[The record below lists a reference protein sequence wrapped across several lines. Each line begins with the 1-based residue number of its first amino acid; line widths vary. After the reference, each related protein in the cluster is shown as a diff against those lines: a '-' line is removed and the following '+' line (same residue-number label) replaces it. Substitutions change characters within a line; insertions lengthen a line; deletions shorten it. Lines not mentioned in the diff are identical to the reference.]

1 MTTVDFIPNFLNKIK
16 TIRDEEFIKNNTVYE
31 EKVIEKK
38 SLNENLKEFR
48 QYQYKLK
55 KKASLEK
62 MKPGNMAK
70 GEYDT
75 SVTSGVDILED
86 DIFNLIPPPLHNGV
100 GLVGVGVGGG
110 VGEEDADSNDSKED
124 TESKIDISL
133 MDREKK
139 INLIR
144 EYIVRKNIYLEE
156 EELKKIDDI
165 VDNPEI
171 MLKKY
176 LNISKMYQ
184 QITKISFIKKLE
196 NGSYIVDI
204 SDTKKKINKKYFLVK
219 K

>member
-1 MTTVDFIPNFLNKIK
+1 
-16 TIRDEEFIKNNTVYE
+16 
-31 EKVIEKK
+31 
-38 SLNENLKEFR
+38 
-48 QYQYKLK
+48 
-55 KKASLEK
+55 

-86 DIFNLIPPPLHNGV
+86 DIFNLIPPPNGV
-100 GLVGVGVGGG
+100 GEVGVGG

-124 TESKIDISL
+124 TKSKIDISL

>member
-86 DIFNLIPPPLHNGV
+86 DIFNLIPPPLHTGV
-100 GLVGVGVGGG
+100 GLVGVGGVGG

-165 VDNPEI
+165 VDNTEI
-171 MLKKY
+171 ILKKY

>member
-1 MTTVDFIPNFLNKIK
+1 
-16 TIRDEEFIKNNTVYE
+16 
-31 EKVIEKK
+31 
-38 SLNENLKEFR
+38 
-48 QYQYKLK
+48 
-55 KKASLEK
+55 
-62 MKPGNMAK
+62 
-70 GEYDT
+70 
-75 SVTSGVDILED
+75 
-86 DIFNLIPPPLHNGV
+86 
-100 GLVGVGVGGG
+100 
-110 VGEEDADSNDSKED
+110 
-124 TESKIDISL
+124 

>member
-86 DIFNLIPPPLHNGV
+86 DIFNLIPPHNGV
-100 GLVGVGVGGG
+100 GEVGVGGG

>member
-86 DIFNLIPPPLHNGV
+86 DIFNLIPPPLHTGV
-100 GLVGVGVGGG
+100 GLVGVGGVGG

>member
-86 DIFNLIPPPLHNGV
+86 DIFNLIPPPLHTGV
-100 GLVGVGVGGG
+100 GLVGVGGVGG

-124 TESKIDISL
+124 TKSKIDISL

>member
-86 DIFNLIPPPLHNGV
+86 DIFNLIPPPNGV
-100 GLVGVGVGGG
+100 GEVGVGG

-124 TESKIDISL
+124 TKSKIDISL

-184 QITKISFIKKLE
+184 QITKITFIKKLE